1 MVEAAL
7 VLPIFFMVV
16 LGIVEFGRAMMVSQ
30 LVTNASREGA
40 RLAIVDGSTNT
51 SVEDFIYQFLLDSVN
66 VAEGDVDVTI
76 TVDPATG
83 NPDPADQLVAA
94 GVGDLVTIRV
104 SVPFNKVNY
113 IPADY
118 LEGKNLVGLSAMRHE

>member
-1 MVEAAL
+1 MEAAL
-7 VLPIFFMVV
+7 VLPIFFTVV

-40 RLAIVDGSTNT
+40 RLAIVDGSTN
-51 SVEDFIYQFLLDSVN
+51 SDVESFIYDFLADSVN
-66 VAEGDVDVTI
+66 VAEGDVGVTI

-83 NPDPADQLVAA
+83 NPDPADQLAAA
-94 GVGDLVTIRV
+94 GVGDLVTVRV

-113 IPADY
+113 VPAEY
-118 LEGKNLVGLSAMRHE
+118 LSGKNLVGLSAMRHE